1 MKPTQSSDKIFIGV
15 VIALTSIGFL
25 AFVSASLGLF
35 VRDNINVAG
44 LIFNQALFG
53 ILGGGIAFII
63 TYFVNYKIWG
73 KISLWSFIF
82 SLLLTLLVFVPGIG
96 FEHGGARRWLDLQFI
111 TFQPAELLKY
121 TTVIFT
127 AVCLIHIKNKKG
139 WRPFI
144 IISAIL
150 GLTGITLLAQPD
162 TDSYAVIF
170 ISIIIMVFAAGRPL
184 KEVFG
189 YFGYAVIGIIG
200 IMLFRPYIRDR
211 VLTFFDPSR
220 DPFGSSYQIQQSLVA
235 IGSGG
240 LTGRGFGQSV
250 QKFGYLPEPIGDS
263 IFAVLSEE
271 FGLIGT
277 IALLS
282 LFFVFI
288 LRALKIAKRTKDSFG
303 YLLII
308 GITAIIVSQAFIN
321 IASMLG
327 LIPLSGITLPFVSHG
342 GSALFML
349 LGACGIIAH
358 ISRYKKL

>member
-211 VLTFFDPSR
+211 VLKRSFWIKLSDPTITCR
-220 DPFGSSYQIQQSLVA
+220 HRFGWFNRERFR
-235 IGSGG
+235 
-240 LTGRGFGQSV
+240 T
-250 QKFGYLPEPIGDS
+250 
-263 IFAVLSEE
+263 
-271 FGLIGT
+271 
-277 IALLS
+277 
-282 LFFVFI
+282 
-288 LRALKIAKRTKDSFG
+288 KRTK
-303 YLLII
+303 IW
-308 GITAIIVSQAFIN
+308 
-321 IASMLG
+321 
-327 LIPLSGITLPFVSHG
+327 
-342 GSALFML
+342 
-349 LGACGIIAH
+349 
-358 ISRYKKL
+358 ISS